1 MSFNFPPPRTD
12 EEENSMT
19 LKSQRPPSSYD
30 DSSGPNDLE
39 IDGKEVNKVFYDE
52 VDDSLKDD
60 KIVKGR
66 RHKSL
71 DKDYRLSEFFEKD
84 KLTQKFQPFIL
95 TGDADQ
101 YLQDLQNDSLDQ
113 SYDDNG

>member
-1 MSFNFPPPRTD
+1 MSFNFPPPPTD

-19 LKSQRPPSSYD
+19 LKTQRPSSSYD

-39 IDGKEVNKVFYDE
+39 IDGKEVNEVFYDE

-60 KIVKGR
+60 KIVKER

-84 KLTQKFQPFIL
+84 K
-95 TGDADQ
+95 ADPKISTF
-101 YLQDLQNDSLDQ
+101 YSKRRC
-113 SYDDNG
+113 